1 MVNKVSKYKGFE
13 IWCHDKNELTSQTV
27 YTIKGLKNFPDIP
40 GLRKSERAAKNL
52 INKTLRSN
60 KKLLIENYNNTDI
73 FFDFRSR
80 RYFTEQKNSEERA
93 KTARTKEE
101 IIKWIDQPNQ
111 NKVTTLSA
119 RAIKVPTLSARAIKV
134 PTPGFSSGPR
144 ESFKNP
150 RTGRISRLR
159 SGTPRYK
166 KAVSEG
172 WEKIARTRVQEKT
185 YRGYKGWRVEDGWK
199 TEITGEEVFRT
210 WNLAASAITK
220 QYRKNK
226 LTSI

>member
-1 MVNKVSKYKGFE
+1 MGAKVSRYRGFE
-13 IWCHDKNELTSQTV
+13 IWLHDKNELTSQTV
-27 YTIKGLKNFPDIP
+27 YTIKGLNDFPDIP
-40 GLRKSERAAKNL
+40 GFRKTERAAKNL

-60 KKLLIENYNNTDI
+60 KKLLIEKYNNIDI
-73 FFDFRSR
+73 FFDFRSK

-93 KTARTKEE
+93 KTAKTKEE

-111 NKVTTLSA
+111 IKAHTLNA
-119 RAIKVPTLSARAIKV
+119 RAIKA
-134 PTPGFSSGPR
+134 PTPLFSSGPR
-144 ESFKNP
+144 KTFKNP
-150 RTGRISRLR
+150 RTGKIARLKE
-159 SGTPRYK
+159 GTPRYK

-172 WEKIARTRVQEKT
+172 WEKIARARVQEKT

-220 QYRKNK
+220 QHRKNK